1 MKELVRDGIGQECEF
16 KTYHPLVIFAY
27 FAIVIGITMS
37 MASPGIMVL
46 SMIVA
51 IFYSILLKGRKAIKF
66 NLIICLSTIVFTTV
80 FNTLFTHDG
89 ETVLFFIKSNRIT
102 LEAAIFGLFS
112 GVMISTVIIW
122 FSCFNILVNGEM
134 IMYLFSRISSLFGLL
149 ISMILRYIPLLKNRY
164 EEIDMGQKCLGKKG
178 GLVKK
183 VSILIAWSLESS
195 IESADSMASR
205 GYGLKGRTSFYLYKW
220 SLRDKILIGVFA
232 ISIMAIIVL
241 ANLVNTKIYFY
252 PVLVLPKISWIFVL
266 NMGLFLL
273 ISLIP
278 PVIDIAGEYRWKKL
292 ESKI

>member
-1 MKELVRDGIGQECEF
+1 
-16 KTYHPLVIFAY
+16 
-27 FAIVIGITMS
+27 
-37 MASPGIMVL
+37 
-46 SMIVA
+46 
-51 IFYSILLKGRKAIKF
+51 
-66 NLIICLSTIVFTTV
+66 
-80 FNTLFTHDG
+80 
-89 ETVLFFIKSNRIT
+89 
-102 LEAAIFGLFS
+102 
-112 GVMISTVIIW
+112 
-122 FSCFNILVNGEM
+122 
-134 IMYLFSRISSLFGLL
+134 
-149 ISMILRYIPLLKNRY
+149 MILRYIPLLKNRY